1 MYFHTQLPG
10 SFKTYGK
17 NTDVFW
23 CCTGTGMENHV
34 RYGQSV
40 FFSDADTLYVSQFF
54 PAQLNWTD
62 KKMIV
67 EQTGDLTHD
76 TFIRIRI
83 TKGSGRAVLKIRI
96 PSWCKGFKATC
107 AKQDL
112 HYETR
117 DGYCIISG
125 SWKQGDVISVH
136 LPMHLRLEHLPS
148 QPHIV
153 ALYYGP
159 FALAADMGTEGI
171 TEDRVNVTDNYFGGY
186 PSYMQPADPIPALTG
201 SRTNL
206 DWIRKTEGKLEFST
220 TATSDGNPV
229 RFVPLYKTF
238 GIRFTDYMKLND

>member
-1 MYFHTQLPG
+1 
-10 SFKTYGK
+10 
-17 NTDVFW
+17 
-23 CCTGTGMENHV
+23 
-34 RYGQSV
+34 
-40 FFSDADTLYVSQFF
+40 
-54 PAQLNWTD
+54 
-62 KKMIV
+62 
-67 EQTGDLTHD
+67 
-76 TFIRIRI
+76 
-83 TKGSGRAVLKIRI
+83 
-96 PSWCKGFKATC
+96 
-107 AKQDL
+107 
-112 HYETR
+112 
-117 DGYCIISG
+117 
-125 SWKQGDVISVH
+125 
-136 LPMHLRLEHLPS
+136 MHLRLEHLPS